1 MLVAIVFGADLTLVG
16 CSDAFLRW
24 EPDTYTVRN
33 GDTLY
38 GIAWRYGLDYRDLAH
53 WNRLNDQNLIYPG
66 QTLMLQNPGGVK
78 STSGTTSASSG
89 SSSGS
94 RASRGSSGS
103 SGSSGASGPA
113 APSRAAEPA
122 PGFEWPTKG
131 PVVAGFGATDSVGSG
146 IDISGSA
153 GQPVVAAAGGRV
165 VYSGSG
171 LIGYG
176 QLIIVKHN
184 NTFLS
189 AYGYNSSL
197 SVRQGDTVRKGQR
210 IAQMG
215 EGPGRRPML
224 HFEIRLNG
232 QPVNP
237 LSYLT
242 DR

>member
-1 MLVAIVFGADLTLVG
+1 MLDG

-24 EPDTYTVRN
+24 EPDTYTVAN

-38 GIAWRYGLDYRDLAH
+38 GIAWRFGLDYRDLAR
-53 WNRLNDQNLIYPG
+53 WNRLSDQNLIHPG
-66 QTLMLQNPGGVK
+66 QKLVLQDPGGSQPVAATANGR
-78 STSGTTSASSG
+78 SRSPSG
-89 SSSGS
+89 SATTG
-94 RASRGSSGS
+94 RAGTATR
-103 SGSSGASGPA
+103 
-113 APSRAAEPA
+113 RAAASPTARSTEPA
-122 PGFEWPTKG
+122 PGFGWPTKG
-131 PVVAGFGATDSVGSG
+131 AVVAGFGATGSVGSG
-146 IDISGSA
+146 IDISGSS
-153 GQPVVAAAGGRV
+153 GQPVLAAAEGRV

-189 AYGYNSSL
+189 AYGYNSAL
-197 SVRQGDTVRKGQR
+197 SVQQGDTVRKGQR

-215 EGPGRRPML
+215 EGPGKRPML

-237 LSYLT
+237 LSYLP

>member
-1 MLVAIVFGADLTLVG
+1 MLLAAILAASLTVVG

-24 EPDTYTVRN
+24 EPDTYTVKN

-38 GIAWRYGLDYRDLAH
+38 GIAWRYGLDYRDLAR

-66 QTLMLQNPGGVK
+66 QKLNLQDPGGAQAA
-78 STSGTTSASSG
+78 TGTKTARAG
-89 SSSGS
+89 SSSPTAGT
-94 RASRGSSGS
+94 RGSSRPS
-103 SGSSGASGPA
+103 NASRPPA
-113 APSRAAEPA
+113 LPRAADPA
-122 PGFEWPTKG
+122 PGFDWPTKG
-131 PVVAGFGATDSVGSG
+131 HVVAGFGATDSVGSG
-146 IDISGSA
+146 IDISGSV
-153 GQPVVAAAGGRV
+153 GQPVMAAADGRV

-189 AYGYNSSL
+189 AYGYNSAL

-224 HFEIRLNG
+224 HF
-232 QPVNP
+232 
-237 LSYLT
+237 
-242 DR
+242 